1 MSLFVIIMDNCKDL
15 TEIGKEHLDHEPTI
29 DPGI

>member
-1 MSLFVIIMDNCKDL
+1 MDNCKDL

-29 DPGI
+29 DPDSRAYGELS